1 MIPKFTGSQAEPA
14 QPENEA
20 TAMPRPPYDPPEY
33 SEGTILVAVD
43 AETSP
48 ALDPLAI
55 EVYLGVLLGRA
66 PKLSIDQFKMGGA
79 IADRMKFGIPSKLL
93 AAMLGLKEVDDALC
107 RSVMALLCSV
117 LATAIGP
124 LDVASLLFG
133 FGNALHAH
141 PAFASVVKEATWAHP
156 YGERTGYRLADL
168 WDPDDPEVPETPI
181 TGNEEGE
188 Q

>member
-55 EVYLGVLLGRA
+55 EVYLGVLLSEELRGGVDRSDDGRTC
-66 PKLSIDQFKMGGA
+66 PG
-79 IADRMKFGIPSKLL
+79 
-93 AAMLGLKEVDDALC
+93 
-107 RSVMALLCSV
+107 
-117 LATAIGP
+117 
-124 LDVASLLFG
+124 
-133 FGNALHAH
+133 
-141 PAFASVVKEATWAHP
+141 
-156 YGERTGYRLADL
+156 
-168 WDPDDPEVPETPI
+168 
-181 TGNEEGE
+181 
-188 Q
+188 